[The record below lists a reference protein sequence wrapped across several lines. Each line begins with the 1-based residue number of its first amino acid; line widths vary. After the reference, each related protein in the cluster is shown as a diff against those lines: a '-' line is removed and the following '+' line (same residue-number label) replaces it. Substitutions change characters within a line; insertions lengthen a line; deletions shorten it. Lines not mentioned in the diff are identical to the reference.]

1 MLADG
6 STGNIP
12 PEWELFGTQFIRE
25 IGVDSGGSQTI
36 MSSIKS
42 PISYT

>member
-25 IGVDSGGSQTI
+25 IGVDSGG
-36 MSSIKS
+36 
-42 PISYT
+42 ISNNNVQY